1 MKKIMYEQ
9 KPWLSNYPDGVPNE
23 INPEKYENLI
33 ELFDDAFAKNK
44 NHIAYK
50 CLGKELTFSDWD
62 LISKKISA
70 FIQSFKI
77 QPKSKVAIMLPNL
90 LQNPIIICAVIRAG
104 FIVVNVN
111 PLYSA
116 RELNHQLK
124 DSKAE
129 AIFLLDNFS
138 EVLEKAIDDT
148 QIKHVVTTSVGDLLG
163 LRGVF
168 INLFLRHIKRKSKE
182 IHLVNEKIKVYKF
195 NKVLKSKP
203 KNYIFP
209 KEIKTSDAVCL
220 QYTGGT
226 TGVSKGAVLTHKN
239 LVANCL
245 QAEAWYK
252 PALED
257 MNYDPGK
264 PTSSINQQSV
274 IICSLPLY
282 HIFAF
287 TACLLLGLKSGMK
300 NLLIPNPR
308 DFKGFV
314 KTLKKESFHIFPG
327 VNTLFNGLMNQKGF
341 DSLDFS
347 NLRISLGGG
356 MAVTK
361 TVAERWQRITGCPMI
376 EGYGLSETSPVA
388 TVVSVNAKNY
398 TGNVG
403 LPVSSTLVRIAD
415 EQEKT
420 LNYDEVGEILI
431 KGPQIMQGYWNNKHE
446 TEQVFSKDGFFKT
459 GDLGTMDEGG
469 FVKIVDRKKDMIN
482 VSGFNVYPNEVEQ
495 VVSSNPMVLECAVV
509 GSSDVIGGELVRL
522 FVVPKQKK
530 LTRKDLIS
538 FCRQNLAAYKC
549 PKEIIFMEELPKTN
563 VGKIL
568 RRKLR

>member
-1 MKKIMYEQ
+1 
-9 KPWLSNYPDGVPNE
+9 
-23 INPEKYENLI
+23 
-33 ELFDDAFAKNK
+33 
-44 NHIAYK
+44 
-50 CLGKELTFSDWD
+50 
-62 LISKKISA
+62 
-70 FIQSFKI
+70 
-77 QPKSKVAIMLPNL
+77 
-90 LQNPIIICAVIRAG
+90 
-104 FIVVNVN
+104 
-111 PLYSA
+111 
-116 RELNHQLK
+116 
-124 DSKAE
+124 
-129 AIFLLDNFS
+129 
-138 EVLEKAIDDT
+138 
-148 QIKHVVTTSVGDLLG
+148 
-163 LRGVF
+163 
-168 INLFLRHIKRKSKE
+168 
-182 IHLVNEKIKVYKF
+182 
-195 NKVLKSKP
+195 
-203 KNYIFP
+203 
-209 KEIKTSDAVCL
+209 
-220 QYTGGT
+220 
-226 TGVSKGAVLTHKN
+226 
-239 LVANCL
+239 
-245 QAEAWYK
+245 
-252 PALED
+252 
-257 MNYDPGK
+257 
-264 PTSSINQQSV
+264 
-274 IICSLPLY
+274 
-282 HIFAF
+282 
-287 TACLLLGLKSGMK
+287 
-300 NLLIPNPR
+300 
-308 DFKGFV
+308 
-314 KTLKKESFHIFPG
+314 
-327 VNTLFNGLMNQKGF
+327 MNQKGF